1 MNENKVFD
9 IVKKIFS
16 KDEINHMAESLIIKS
31 DIGYE
36 LYNKYC
42 ITKKDN
48 RFQVI
53 KFHTYTCNDFYSLRN
68 AVIWTTFDKKNHIID
83 GNTIMILDMKLE
95 GLDTNIEIYK
105 NLCKTSKNYESKILY
120 FTKLNED
127 KLKRK
132 ALLEKIESYSKQV
145 KIWQEKMFEQAVK

>member
-53 KFHTYTCNDFYSLRN
+53 KFPTLRHYPQGCLY
-68 AVIWTTFDKKNHIID
+68 WRS
-83 GNTIMILDMKLE
+83 
-95 GLDTNIEIYK
+95 
-105 NLCKTSKNYESKILY
+105 SKC
-120 FTKLNED
+120 
-127 KLKRK
+127 
-132 ALLEKIESYSKQV
+132 
-145 KIWQEKMFEQAVK
+145 W